1 MACSQAGGTI
11 VLEGTDHREGVGG
24 WFSVVQ
30 CDGCG
35 LARTEPV
42 PVDPGAWY
50 PVGYQQHDAP
60 DTTTTKVVR
69 KAIRR
74 AAVTDRGVTRAVVGM
89 LVPDAAY
96 LGDISPGRRVLD
108 VGAGNGTA
116 VSAFLDAGA
125 IAWGVEPSSAGV
137 SVCRARGLNTVI
149 EGTLESALDSGA
161 IASEGWDLVRMYQV
175 LEHVPDPVATLRRI
189 HGILAPDGRLVIGV
203 PNFDS
208 LARKTMGSSWDGLE
222 LPRHLTHFTTSALRM
237 VLQRAGFRVDR
248 VGTVALFGILPGT
261 VDARTAGGERQ
272 RGWSSSLPV
281 RAAFYP
287 VELGYA
293 ALGKGDGIMAS
304 ASPAA

>member
-1 MACSQAGGTI
+1 MACGQTDATP
-11 VLEGTDHREGVGG
+11 VLAGTDHREGVGG
-24 WFSVVQ
+24 WFSVVE
-30 CDGCG
+30 CTGCG

-69 KAIRR
+69 KAIKR
-74 AAVTDRGVTRAVVGM
+74 AAVTDRGVTRAVVGT

-96 LGDISPGRRVLD
+96 LGDISPGMRVLD

-116 VSAFLDAGA
+116 VSAFLEAGA
-125 IAWGVEPSSAGV
+125 LAWGVEPSSAAAG
-137 SVCRARGLNTVI
+137 VCRARGLSTVV

-161 IASEGWDLVRMYQV
+161 IASDGWDLVRMYQV
-175 LEHVPDPVATLRRI
+175 LEHVPDPLATLRRI
-189 HGILAPDGRLVIGV
+189 RGILAPGGRLVIGV
-203 PNFDS
+203 PNFAS
-208 LARKTMGSSWDGLE
+208 LARTTMGSSWDGLE
-222 LPRHLTHFTTSALRM
+222 LPRHLTHFTPATLRM

-248 VGTVALFGILPGT
+248 IGTVALFGILPGT

-304 ASPAA
+304 ASLAA